1 MAAGQVVRPVVL
13 GRAGVPASGVAGV
26 VLNVL
31 TRAAFG
37 GSVTVWKDGLSPAG
51 AAQVHFGSV
60 PTSDQVTVPVGTGGR
75 VAISTSKAAAVRV
88 DVVGYVDRSG
98 KVVVP
103 DKPLPLLSTKGSGV
117 SQGSLGTLPVEADSV
132 PLGLAGSAS
141 GPQGGSVS
149 VNGVTLTLDAGR
161 RSSSG
166 GWVGTQQ
173 PLRWTAQAIPSV
185 SWRLAVTA
193 QAYSTP

>member
-60 PTSDQVTVPVGTGGR
+60 PTSGQVTVPVGTGGR

-88 DVVGYVDRSG
+88 DVAGYVDRSG

-132 PLGLAGSAS
+132 LLGLAGSAS
-141 GPQGGSVS
+141 GPQGGSVR
-149 VNGVTLTLDAGR
+149 AGD
-161 RSSSG
+161 
-166 GWVGTQQ
+166 
-173 PLRWTAQAIPSV
+173 PLRE
-185 SWRLAVTA
+185 LANAGDRAGILHAVNL
-193 QAYSTP
+193 